1 MRLCYL
7 LCLYIG
13 IVAFCISLLRLKFET
28 FSLFFPCKLYIFYHL
43 FWLVVFFSLSF
54 IEHSRKA
61 SLTNVS
67 LSSVFS
73 VILFTV
79 NISYNSFLLLLS
91 VITGKSEKG
100 NMESCTSVCSLCY
113 SNGHCS
119 KYLCLTCWREVLL

>member
-1 MRLCYL
+1 M
-7 LCLYIG
+7 
-13 IVAFCISLLRLKFET
+13 AFCISLLRL
-28 FSLFFPCKLYIFYHL
+28 
-43 FWLVVFFSLSF
+43 FSLSF
-54 IEHSRKA
+54 IEHNRKA

-79 NISYNSFLLLLS
+79 NISYNSFLLLRL

-100 NMESCTSVCSLCY
+100 NVESCTSVCSLCN

-119 KYLCLTCWREVLL
+119 EYLCLTC

>member
-1 MRLCYL
+1 MT
-7 LCLYIG
+7 G
-13 IVAFCISLLRLKFET
+13 S
-28 FSLFFPCKLYIFYHL
+28 
-43 FWLVVFFSLSF
+43 FFSLNF
-54 IEHSRKA
+54 IAQSES

-79 NISYNSFLLLLS
+79 NISYNSFLLLVL

-100 NMESCTSVCSLCY
+100 NMESCTLVCSLCN

-119 KYLCLTCWREVLL
+119 EDINFLLDLLKGSLAIIYMT